1 MVIMEH
7 QPSSTFTNE
16 EIYKLFLYLQSLDD
30 LKRALIMVLV
40 HVAPKEV
47 TTTQLTTLAGYS
59 KSSKY
64 IFKSKVLESLE
75 SEGIIQITKPYKRL
89 MLIRLHPNNILLQK
103 FSLLCQE
110 EGKELSESFLKDI
123 LEST

>member
-1 MVIMEH
+1 MEH